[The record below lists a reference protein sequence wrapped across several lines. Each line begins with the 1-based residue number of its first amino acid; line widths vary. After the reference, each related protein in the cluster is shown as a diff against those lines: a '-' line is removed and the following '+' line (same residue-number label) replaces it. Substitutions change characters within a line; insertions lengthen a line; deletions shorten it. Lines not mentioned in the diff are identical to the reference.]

1 MNTRST
7 FKRNA
12 ANCAKEFK
20 VSFELPKARELGVRS
35 KGAIVSCER
44 DLEIGDKDEAE
55 GERRGVAEGSR
66 DEKSSLVA
74 SSLVNDWFSCIGAS
88 RSGRK

>member
-1 MNTRST
+1 M
-7 FKRNA
+7 
-12 ANCAKEFK
+12 
-20 VSFELPKARELGVRS
+20 
-35 KGAIVSCER
+35 SCER

-66 DEKSSLVA
+66 DEKSSLAA